1 MVKVVD
7 QLIAKQM
14 TFPYL
19 FQKGLHLS
27 TKRRQPFKPDH
38 DAHREYYIDQQWG
51 RQRKG
56 DDKRFYCAQTAYID
70 INATD
75 YRVQQGT
82 AKRT

>member
-38 DAHREYYIDQQWG
+38 DAHRGYYIDQQWG
-51 RQRKG
+51 R
-56 DDKRFYCAQTAYID
+56 
-70 INATD
+70 
-75 YRVQQGT
+75 
-82 AKRT
+82 